1 MIKEQGNSLGALKS
15 GELAKSFIVIG
26 EGIQRVTQGVE
37 KSYDA
42 ARGLE
47 IRNLAENNANLQM
60 QKAAQAQRA

>member
-15 GELAKSFIVIG
+15 GKLAKPLIVNG
-26 EGIQRVTQGVE
+26 KGIKRVTQGVE

-47 IRNLAENNANLQM
+47 IKNLAENNANLQM